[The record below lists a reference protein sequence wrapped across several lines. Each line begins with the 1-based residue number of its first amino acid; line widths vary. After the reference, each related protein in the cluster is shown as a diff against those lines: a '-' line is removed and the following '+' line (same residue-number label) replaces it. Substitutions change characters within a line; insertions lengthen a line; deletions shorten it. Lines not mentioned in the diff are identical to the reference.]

1 MLSMEIISIMEQVA
15 EALDGPVPLRVA
27 TAVSEAVADQVGSI
41 IIIEIPG
48 LATPTDVITD
58 KMEISAATEKAATQ
72 ALIRAVAVVAQ
83 EKPMPVIK
91 VPAGKVVLV

>member
-15 EALDGPVPLRVA
+15 EALDGPAPLRAA

-72 ALIRAVAVVAQ
+72 ALIRAVAVAVQ
-83 EKPMPVIK
+83 EKPIPVIK